1 MFYTKKIAPES
12 KLSCEK
18 RECAGSALALSDTVV
33 PSMTLPANAGP
44 SSKVRSLNNT
54 PQSGLCRGP
63 RMQPICKKIALE
75 SKLSCDDAGSALA
88 LSDTVVPS
96 MTPPA
101 NAGPSSKVRSLN
113 AAHLQENRT

>member
-1 MFYTKKIAPES
+1 MAGGINCLLKYVLYKKIALES

-18 RECAGSALALSDTVV
+18 RECAGY
-33 PSMTLPANAGP
+33 
-44 SSKVRSLNNT
+44 
-54 PQSGLCRGP
+54 
-63 RMQPICKKIALE
+63 
-75 SKLSCDDAGSALA
+75 ALA

-101 NAGPSSKVRSLN
+101 SAGPSSKVRSLN

>member
-75 SKLSCDDAGSALA
+75 SKLSRDFLANVHFLLYLCKKFAHCALA
-88 LSDTVVPS
+88 C
-96 MTPPA
+96 A
-101 NAGPSSKVRSLN
+101 Y
-113 AAHLQENRT
+113 E